1 MSTST
6 FTKFQNLLSD
16 VDHLTLAVTILL
28 TVVGWLF
35 ALWLQ
40 RNNAKHEHKIQ
51 VRYDI
56 YKQLLKSSQETQG
69 KLGEL
74 GAISPPLILMG
85 SSMIPFNLKLK
96 KEYKGEWIPY
106 SEHECISEGGQKWLD
121 FIREA
126 FDKYFAFVNQN
137 HEMLIAFEGWEAALE
152 SLMPAQ
158 KVFSKEVS
166 KLSRKIHRN
175 ISKLQMYSSEH
186 DYDWRKWNKEEIESI
201 ANRIRDDSMT
211 ITTYVSDLMTL
222 AHNELLSNYFN
233 YQKPIRKTL
242 DPKYKVLTSEGLILR
257 LEDGHER
264 KLKGAIERNKRE
276 FEVESEEGQNGQA
289 KIS

>member
-1 MSTST
+1 M
-6 FTKFQNLLSD
+6 TKFQSLLSD
-16 VDHLTLAVTILL
+16 IDYLALAVTILL
-28 TVVGWLF
+28 AVVGWLF

-51 VRYDI
+51 IRYDI

-74 GAISPPLILMG
+74 GAISPPLIFME
-85 SSMIPFNLKLK
+85 SSMDPFNLKLK
-96 KEYKGEWIPY
+96 KEHKGEWVPY
-106 SEHECISEGGQKWLD
+106 NEHECISAGGKKWSD

-126 FDKYFAFVNQN
+126 INKYFAFVNQN

-152 SLMPAQ
+152 PLMPAQ
-158 KVFSKEVS
+158 KVFSKEVN
-166 KLSRKIHRN
+166 KLNRKIHRN

-186 DYDWRKWNKEEIESI
+186 GYDWRKWNKEEIESI
-201 ANRIRDDSMT
+201 TNCIRDDSIT

-222 AHNELLSNYFN
+222 VHNELLSNYFN

-242 DPKYKVLTSEGLILR
+242 DPKYKVLTHEGLILR
-257 LEDGHER
+257 LEDDHER
-264 KLKGAIERNKRE
+264 KLKEAIERNKRE
-276 FEVESEEGQNGQA
+276 FEEESKEIN
-289 KIS
+289 KL

>member
-1 MSTST
+1 MITST
-6 FTKFQNLLSD
+6 ITKLQNLLSN
-16 VDHLTLAVTILL
+16 VDNLTLAVTILL
-28 TVVGWLF
+28 AVIGWLV

-74 GAISPPLILMG
+74 VAISPPLILME
-85 SSMIPFNLKLK
+85 SSMIPFDLKLK

-106 SEHECISEGGQKWLD
+106 NEQECISDGGQKWLD
-121 FIREA
+121 FIRGA

-137 HEMLIAFEGWEAALE
+137 HEMLVAFEGWEAALE
-152 SLMPAQ
+152 SLMSAQ
-158 KVFSKEVS
+158 KVFSKEVN
-166 KLSRKIHRN
+166 KLSRKIHRD
-175 ISKLQMYSSEH
+175 ISKLQMYNTEH
-186 DYDWRKWNKEEIESI
+186 GHDWRKWNKEEIESVV
-201 ANRIRDDSMT
+201 NRIRDNSMT

-222 AHNELLSNYFN
+222 VHNELLSNYFN

-242 DPKYKVLTSEGLILR
+242 DPKCKVLTSEGLILR
-257 LEDGHER
+257 LEDDHER
-264 KLKGAIERNKRE
+264 KLKEALELNKRE
-276 FEVESEEGQNGQA
+276 FKEESKEG
-289 KIS
+289 

>member
-6 FTKFQNLLSD
+6 IAKFQNLLSD
-16 VDHLTLAVTILL
+16 VDNLTLAVTILVA
-28 TVVGWLF
+28 VVGWLF

-74 GAISPPLILMG
+74 GAISPPLILME

-96 KEYKGEWIPY
+96 KEYKEEWIPY

-166 KLSRKIHRN
+166 KLSRKIHGN

-222 AHNELLSNYFN
+222 VHNELLSNYFN

-257 LEDGHER
+257 LEDDHER
-264 KLKGAIERNKRE
+264 KLKEVIERNKRE
-276 FEVESEEGQNGQA
+276 FEAESEEGQND
-289 KIS
+289 